1 MKQAWLLGLV
11 LVCGVATARADSLHD
26 VFVRGNAAYARG
38 DYAAAVQEYTML
50 VEAGVQDAAVSYNLG
65 CAYGALGQY
74 GSAIRYFERSLRQA
88 PGDDAV
94 EQRLKLARDL
104 LGERQA
110 KERGEALVAERPP
123 LSAAV
128 FASVSENTLAAVL
141 LIASA
146 LFSVALCMLAFARGE
161 ANRLGLGI
169 ATGTLFATSATAA
182 FGLWAKNDFGAE
194 GRRAVVVEA
203 HAPLREG
210 PDPAARLTAELN
222 EGEGVRVLSNEGDFA
237 HVQLSRGLTG
247 YAPRSS
253 IGEI

>member
-1 MKQAWLLGLV
+1 MKRALLLGLW
-11 LVCGVATARADSLHD
+11 LVCAATTARADSLHD

-38 DYAAAVQEYTML
+38 DFAAAAQEYTTL
-50 VEAGVQDAAVSYNLG
+50 VEAGVEDPAVSYNLG

-88 PGDDAV
+88 PGDEAA

-128 FASVSENTLAAVL
+128 FASVSENTLAVL
-141 LIASA
+141 LLVASA
-146 LFSVALCMLAFARGE
+146 LFSVALCMLAFARAE
-161 ANRLGLGI
+161 ASRLGLGI
-169 ATGTLFATSATAA
+169 ATGALFAAGVASG

-194 GRRAVVVEA
+194 GQRAIVVEG

-210 PDPAARLTAELN
+210 PDPAARLAAELN
-222 EGEGVRVLSNEGDFA
+222 EGESVRVLSEEGDFA
-237 HVQLSRGLTG
+237 QVQLSRGLTG
-247 YAPRSS
+247 YAPKSS
-253 IGEI
+253 VGEI